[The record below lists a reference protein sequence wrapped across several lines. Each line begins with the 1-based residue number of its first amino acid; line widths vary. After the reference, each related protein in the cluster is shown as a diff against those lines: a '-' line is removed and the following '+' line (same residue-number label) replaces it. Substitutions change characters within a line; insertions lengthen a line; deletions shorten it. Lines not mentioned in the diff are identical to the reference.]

1 MSNELL
7 SLKEQIENMTM
18 HHQLEVLKLLK
29 NMPTAPLNENQNG
42 TFINLSILLDKD
54 IVILKEYVD
63 YVKDQQQTL
72 LDIEA
77 KKKFIQNKY
86 FKDNKDSFVS
96 NYSNE

>member
-54 IVILKEYVD
+54 ILILKE
-63 YVKDQQQTL
+63 
-72 LDIEA
+72 
-77 KKKFIQNKY
+77 
-86 FKDNKDSFVS
+86 
-96 NYSNE
+96 

>member
-7 SLKEQIENMTM
+7 CLKEQIENMTM

-54 IVILKEYVD
+54 ILILKEYVD